1 MAQLAT
7 CPHCGQQI
15 ALPAGLTGRKRG
27 MCPIC
32 QRQFIIEANE
42 NTVRILAGVPT
53 ETGPAETTQVPSPR
67 LRPWEYQFDF
77 GVIFSKTFSYYGS
90 AFLAA
95 IVLALV
101 GLFLNLAG
109 RLSMTALAFVLGQF
123 GFIGL
128 VILIVIGLAVS
139 VAAFP
144 FLFGYLSA
152 CLSIARR
159 KGWDLS
165 NFFDPYRNFSGF
177 LMMLLALLGCMIVLA
192 VVIFGTYLLFAIL
205 VPPNKGAAPW
215 MGMVFALPAI
225 ILEVLVFLFI
235 LLRYFSLAP
244 YFLLDGYDINRAV
257 RMTGQV
263 TSHWKWLYWLVLV
276 FYNLAL
282 GLIQLAIALAAAIA
296 LSQLGRLVGNLLNA
310 VTNAIISAIF
320 SPLMLLPWAVA
331 YVEMMKQIRGKAV
344 SRA

>member
-1 MAQLAT
+1 
-7 CPHCGQQI
+7 
-15 ALPAGLTGRKRG
+15 
-27 MCPIC
+27 
-32 QRQFIIEANE
+32 
-42 NTVRILAGVPT
+42 
-53 ETGPAETTQVPSPR
+53 
-67 LRPWEYQFDF
+67 
-77 GVIFSKTFSYYGS
+77 
-90 AFLAA
+90 
-95 IVLALV
+95 VLALV

-128 VILIVIGLAVS
+128 VALIVIGLAVA

-144 FLFGYLSA
+144 FLLFGYQSV

-192 VVIFGTYLLFAIL
+192 VVIFGTFLLFAIL
-205 VPPNKGAAPW
+205 VPPNKGAAPC

-235 LLRYFSLAP
+235 LLRYFFLAP
-244 YFLLDGYDINRAV
+244 FFLLDGYDINRAV

-276 FYNLAL
+276 FYNLVL
-282 GLIQLAIALAAAIA
+282 GFIQFAIALPAAIA
-296 LSQLGRLVGNLLNA
+296 LSQLGRLVGGLLNA